1 MRYLILIATVLV
13 ALTAYTVFWFHVKG
27 EVEGNVAAW
36 VAEERAAGET
46 VKYSS
51 IEIGG
56 YPFRIEATVSKP
68 VFGHVSPAR
77 DWTVQGDTLRVIAA
91 PWNLR
96 HIVAYHE
103 GPFEIHYGIVRSD
116 GRRRTIDLS
125 GKSDAAG
132 ASAVWK
138 GGKWDHGDFETSNLS
153 LMAQN
158 AVAPLTVGHLEFHVR
173 LLHPGTPEESGGIDQ
188 PGQSEYAIEASDVSF
203 PGATDK
209 PFGKAMQSF
218 NTVLEVHGDKPF
230 AFSVPEIEAWR
241 DAGGTVDVKSFA
253 LDWGPL
259 HASVMGSLALDEAN
273 RPTGALT
280 AKFTDYDALVD
291 ALGGATKSGQDPGL
305 KQFLNSLTQA
315 SGQPQ
320 GTLTLP
326 FSMQDGTL
334 YLGPVA
340 VATVPP
346 LLDVPT
352 QAAPAK

>member
-1 MRYLILIATVLV
+1 MRYLILIAGVFV
-13 ALTAYTVFWFHVKG
+13 AILAYTVFWFHVKA

-36 VAEERAAGET
+36 VANQQAAGDT
-46 VKYSS
+46 VKYAS
-51 IEIGG
+51 IDIAG

-68 VFGHVSPAR
+68 VFGHVAPAR
-77 DWTVQGDTLRVIAA
+77 DWTIQGETLRVIAA
-91 PWNLR
+91 PWNVR

-103 GPFEIHYGIVRSD
+103 GPFEIHYGLAQPD
-116 GRRRTIDLS
+116 GRRRVIELS
-125 GKSDAAG
+125 GTTDAAG

-138 GGKWDHGDFETSNLS
+138 GRKWDHADLELSKLS
-153 LMAQN
+153 LTARG
-158 AVAPLTVGHLEFHVR
+158 ARVPLTAGHLEFHVR
-173 LLHPGTPEESGGIDQ
+173 LLQPGAPDGSGGIDQ
-188 PGQSEYAIEASDVSF
+188 PGQSEYAVEASDVSF
-203 PGATDK
+203 PGATDE
-209 PFGKAMQSF
+209 PFGKVMQTF

-230 AFSVPEIEAWR
+230 GLSIPKIEAWR
-241 DAGGTVDVKSFA
+241 DAGGTVDVKTFA

-259 HASVMGSLALDEAN
+259 QVSVAGSLALDEAN

-280 AKFTDYDALVD
+280 AKFTNYNALID

-305 KQFLNSLTQA
+305 KRLLNSLTQA

-340 VATVPP
+340 VADVPP
-346 LLDVPT
+346 ILDVP
-352 QAAPAK
+352 AKAPAAN